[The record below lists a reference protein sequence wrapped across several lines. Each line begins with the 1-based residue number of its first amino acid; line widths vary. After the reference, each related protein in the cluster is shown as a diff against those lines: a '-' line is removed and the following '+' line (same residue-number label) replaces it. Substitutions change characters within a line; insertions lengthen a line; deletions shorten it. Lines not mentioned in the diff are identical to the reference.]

1 MRKLICSAL
10 ASTLFVFAALTPVTV
25 FSATQMKVE
34 EASICRNIEDR
45 APVNAGS
52 SFMAGV
58 PKLYCYTRIEGAA
71 APTTVTHVWYYG
83 NREMARVTLPVN
95 FNSWR
100 TYSSITFYQ
109 NWPGKWSVAVLSPD
123 NDILKVLTFTIE
135 RRKSP

>member
-1 MRKLICSAL
+1 MIRLICIAL
-10 ASTLFVFAALTPVTV
+10 ASTLFVFTALNPCHGV
-25 FSATQMKVE
+25 SATKMKVV

-45 APVNAGS
+45 APVNAGT

-58 PKLYCYTRIEGAA
+58 AKLYCYTRIEGAI

-123 NDILKVLTFTIE
+123 NDILKMLTFTIE
-135 RRKSP
+135 RRKTP